1 LHRNALDR
9 LTQLQATTRQ
19 RAPPVE
25 VLEAAATPHAPWRP
39 DYQTDAIVSL
49 AGSLV
54 FGLFAVLFAEFIAGP
69 RPSPGMTV
77 RHTWVPSALGYDRLE
92 PPEPALAAP
101 PRQRELA
108 ASPHLVELPAPE
120 LRELVDTEIAAMI
133 AAGEHA
139 RIACVALLMGLTAD
153 ELVSL
158 RWDAVDLGGN
168 IIRVP
173 GTSARKFV
181 LEEPLR
187 GLVVARAKTLARP
200 EATGSLLHDGAGAPL
215 AVDEVAKL
223 VLYAA
228 YDARIERPH
237 EITPAVLRH
246 TYLAFLLR
254 QGMRMS
260 DISQIAGHIPH
271 SELVAYAQIARSS
284 VRLPFEQIERILP
297 ALRGSA

>member
-1 LHRNALDR
+1 
-9 LTQLQATTRQ
+9 
-19 RAPPVE
+19 
-25 VLEAAATPHAPWRP
+25 
-39 DYQTDAIVSL
+39 
-49 AGSLV
+49 
-54 FGLFAVLFAEFIAGP
+54 
-69 RPSPGMTV
+69 
-77 RHTWVPSALGYDRLE
+77 
-92 PPEPALAAP
+92 
-101 PRQRELA
+101 
-108 ASPHLVELPAPE
+108 LVELPAPG

-133 AAGEHA
+133 AGGEDA
-139 RIACVALLMGLTAD
+139 RTACVALLMGLTAD

-168 IIRVP
+168 IIQVA
-173 GTSARKFV
+173 GTSARRFA

-187 GLVVARAKTLARP
+187 GLIVARAKSVVCSEAAGTLF
-200 EATGSLLHDGAGAPL
+200 HDGTGAPL
-215 AVDEVAKL
+215 GVDEVARL

-228 YDARIERPH
+228 YDARLERPH

-271 SELVAYAQIARSS
+271 SDLVAYAQIARSS